1 MTFEFPGQARM
12 ADVAK
17 AITEAALRPPE
28 PAPALLFTP
37 LVLRGLT
44 GGEGLTLPNRVKLA
58 AMTTGFA
65 SPAGLPSERLV
76 EWYGARAAGG
86 TGLVTVEGT
95 LVAPPHPLC
104 SRSRFKQHRLR
115 LDEDAVVDA
124 FRPLTAAI
132 HRGGA
137 RAAVQLTYP
146 GLKDAAAVDAWPAD
160 EIVAVVRAFGAAAAR
175 ARAAGFDA
183 VEMQCTY
190 RSLFAQLLSRATN
203 RRRDRY
209 GRGPAGRRRAVLEA
223 LAAIRERAGGDLPVL
238 VKYSADEY
246 LARGIRP
253 DGAGGGVAI
262 GQALAQ
268 AGAAALEVLA
278 GAVAS
283 DADLRFSSGVGEA
296 VLAELAGTVRL
307 AAGIPVAVAGRLL
320 TADGAEAVLRQ
331 GQGDLV
337 SVGRA
342 ILADPAWLA
351 KGRAGVELEIVPCI
365 SCMACYTPAP
375 DGGIGC
381 PANGEA
387 GQEYLPPLPAAE
399 PPRRVTVLGAGLA
412 ALEVARVAASR
423 GHAVTLATAGLPLGG
438 LMGLR
443 AGVPGNAEFGRAF
456 LYLGDRLVE
465 LGASIA
471 GEPAGTGAGTDAAE
485 AIPDAD
491 VVVDA
496 RAGQEAR
503 PAWASGKG
511 VFLAGDILG
520 RELHQM
526 YGIGRRVAVV
536 GPGALAAEVALFLA
550 GWGRRPTV
558 VVPGP
563 EEQPFPDVHPMHAA
577 RLRERLE
584 GYKVPLVTG
593 ATAVLWRFDPGRKS
607 ELVVRRSAP
616 ASASGSKRGRKKAAG
631 GTVEQAIGPFQ
642 TAVSAAGWGEADA
655 AIDWPQ
661 AASVPEV
668 PPAVPDGAVIALRD
682 TPYPEPLRDLVQY
695 AHRLG
700 RVL

>member
-12 ADVAK
+12 ADVAR

-28 PAPALLFTP
+28 PPPAVLFSP
-37 LVLRGLT
+37 LVLRGPA

-65 SPAGLPSERLV
+65 SAAGLPSPRLI

-86 TGLVTVEGT
+86 TGLVTVEGA
-95 LVAPPHPLC
+95 LVAPPHALC
-104 SRSRFKQHRLR
+104 SRSRFNQHRLR
-115 LDEDAVVDA
+115 LDGGVGAA
-124 FRPLTAAI
+124 AYRPLTDAI
-132 HRGGA
+132 HGGGA

-146 GLKDAAAVDAWPAD
+146 GLRDTAAVDAWPGA
-160 EIVAVVRAFGAAAAR
+160 EIAAVAQAFGAAAAR
-175 ARAAGFDA
+175 ARDAGFDA
-183 VEMQCTY
+183 VEVQCTY

-209 GRGPAGRRRAVLEA
+209 GRGPAGRLRAVLEA
-223 LAAIRERAGGDLPVL
+223 LEAIRTEAGGDLPVL

-246 LARGIRP
+246 LPRGITP
-253 DGAGGGVAI
+253 DGPGGGVAI
-262 GQALAQ
+262 ARALAG

-283 DADLRFSSGVGEA
+283 DARLRFSAGVGEA
-296 VLAELAGTVRL
+296 VLAELAGTVRQ

-320 TADGAEAVLRQ
+320 TGDGAEAVLRQ

-337 SVGRA
+337 TVGRA

-351 KGRAGVELEIVPCI
+351 KIRAGVELEVIPCI

-381 PANGEA
+381 PVNGEA

-399 PPRRVTVLGAGLA
+399 SPRRVTVLGAGLA
-412 ALEVARVAASR
+412 ALEIARVAATR
-423 GHAVTLATAGLPLGG
+423 GHRVTLATAGLPLGG

-456 LYLGDRLVE
+456 LSLGDRLVE

-471 GEPAGTGAGTDAAE
+471 DEPVGADTARAGDAAGAGAARLE
-485 AIPDAD
+485 GVDAD

-496 RAGQEAR
+496 RAGAEIR
-503 PAWASGKG
+503 PAWASGRG

-526 YGIGRRVAVV
+526 YGIGRRVAVT

-558 VVPGP
+558 VVPGT
-563 EEQPFPDVHPMHAA
+563 EDNPFPDVHPMHAA

-584 GYKVPLVTG
+584 GYKVPLVAG
-593 ATAVLWRFDPGRKS
+593 ATPVAWRFDPGRKS
-607 ELVVRRSAP
+607 ELVVHRS
-616 ASASGSKRGRKKAAG
+616 G
-631 GTVEQAIGPFQ
+631 GETTLGPFQ
-642 TAVSAAGWGEADA
+642 TVVSAAGWGDPA
-655 AIDWPQ
+655 AALDWPQ
-661 AASVPEV
+661 AATVPQA
-668 PPAVPDGAVIALRD
+668 PPNVPDGTTLALRD
-682 TPYPEPLRDLVQY
+682 TPYPEPLRDLVQA